1 MPRTVKTALDPNRPR
16 VPALSKSI
24 GVLRY
29 LNASP
34 RLSASLTE
42 ISAALEVT
50 KSHCFNI
57 LRTFEAE
64 GWVRFDSESRRYH
77 LSARLLTDL
86 SRLLA
91 KPARAEGVHEELVR
105 LSIKT
110 RLPCVLTRIDADGS
124 FIAIDKAEDAAE
136 LIVSVPLGHRFPA
149 DAPAQMRVRLAW
161 AHNSERKQ
169 ALATW
174 KPVAYTATT
183 ITDRSELLREI
194 EKTRVRG
201 YAISRAEYSPG
212 VTTLAAPIFNSS
224 GQVVRILQCPGLDT
238 DIPNRE
244 REVAEP
250 LMEAA
255 ELIGTLID
263 SQIG

>member
-1 MPRTVKTALDPNRPR
+1 MSRTVKDAPDLHRPR

-42 ISAALEVT
+42 ISVALEIT

-64 GWVRFDSESRRYH
+64 GWVRLDNETRRYH
-77 LSARLLTDL
+77 LSARLLTDV

-91 KPARAEGVHEELVR
+91 KSARTDGIHEELVR

-124 FIAIDKAEDAAE
+124 FIAVDKAEDAAE
-136 LIVSVPLGHRFPA
+136 LIVSVPIGHRFPS

-161 AHNSERKQ
+161 SKTTDRKR
-169 ALATW
+169 AIAAW
-174 KPVAYTATT
+174 KPIAYTATT
-183 ITDRSELLREI
+183 IIDREQLLREI
-194 EKTRVRG
+194 ERTRVRG
-201 YAISRAEYSPG
+201 YAISRAEFSSG
-212 VTTLAAPIFNSS
+212 VTTLAAPIFDKS
-224 GQVVRILQCPGLDT
+224 GQVILILQCPGLDT
-238 DIPNRE
+238 DIPIRE
-244 REVAEP
+244 REVAEQ
-250 LMEAA
+250 LMETA
-255 ELIGTLID
+255 ELIGTLTD
-263 SQIG
+263 GPGN

>member
-1 MPRTVKTALDPNRPR
+1 MPHDVKPDQQSARQM

-24 GVLRY
+24 NVLRF

-34 RLSASLTE
+34 KLSASLTE
-42 ISAALEVT
+42 ISTALEIT

-64 GWVRFDSESRRYH
+64 GWVRLDLESRRYH
-77 LSARLLTDL
+77 LSARLLTDV

-91 KPARAEGVHEELVR
+91 KPARADSIHHELIR

-110 RLPCVLTRIDADGS
+110 KLPCVLTRIEPDGS
-124 FIAIDKAEDAAE
+124 FIAVDKAEDAAE
-136 LIVSVPLGHRFPA
+136 LIVSVPIGHRFPS

-161 AHNSERKQ
+161 AMAAERKRILS
-169 ALATW
+169 AW
-174 KPVAYTATT
+174 KPIAYTQTT
-183 ITDRSELLREI
+183 IIDRDQLIREI
-194 EKTRVRG
+194 ELTRARG

-212 VTTLAAPIFNSS
+212 VTTLAVPIFDSK
-224 GQVVRILQCPGLDT
+224 REIALILQSPGLESDV
-238 DIPNRE
+238 PMRE
-244 REVAEP
+244 REVAEQ

-255 ELIGTLID
+255 DLIGTLIE
-263 SQIG
+263 SHP